1 MAKTEVAGFAWFRS
15 TAVFFGALYLISFVI
30 SRIAD
35 LLWPAAPVWLDLLVV
50 SSVFWFIPVAAQVL
64 KMNEGRTEL
73 IQKNSKYGWEAWA
86 LIASIFVTG
95 VLGVVLLALYT

>member
-15 TAVFFGALYLISFVI
+15 TAVFL
-30 SRIAD
+30 
-35 LLWPAAPVWLDLLVV
+35 PVWLDLLVV